1 MKISIFTSHLRVE
14 WLKHLFSTLD
24 LLKGVGEWIKAKQF
38 MIILDFLE
46 FLKLYELWICWMTWK
61 VFLEYGLMDFAKQ
74 IQPLNPWS
82 CWWWR
87 THPWRY
93 HRLFYEN
100 SFLGTFL
107 CYMFIIRKCW
117 ENRFFDCLQ
126 HHWRAIMFSEALW
139 LCQAGHKCHKNLES
153 HRSEP
158 LAKSVGKSV
167 LNVYLRELKY
177 QPTYLLSAQPP
188 KKGNSWVTW
197 HQVGLDMVQI
207 VGESWDK
214 VW

>member
-1 MKISIFTSHLRVE
+1 
-14 WLKHLFSTLD
+14 
-24 LLKGVGEWIKAKQF
+24 

-46 FLKLYELWICWMTWK
+46 FLKLYELWICWMTWEA
-61 VFLEYGLMDFAKQ
+61 FLEYGLMDFAKQ

-87 THPWRY
+87 TLPWRY

-139 LCQAGHKCHKNLES
+139 LCQAGHNCHKNLES

-158 LAKSVGKSV
+158 LAKSVGRVYSMCTSV
-167 LNVYLRELKY
+167 NLYINLRIS
-177 QPTYLLSAQPP
+177 YLLNPQ
-188 KKGNSWVTW
+188 KKGIPESHGIKWALTW
-197 HQVGLDMVQI
+197 YKLSVSREIKYDN
-207 VGESWDK
+207 K
-214 VW
+214 VMPPTITDLPWPTHYPHMWITSLNFRTQPNFVLHL